1 MKYNGFDIQRNI
13 ITGKYN
19 IFDAFGE
26 KSVEKDFITPVEA
39 KAAVDEIIKEHKSN
53 RFQPSHYSRYWWA
66 VMDKN
71 TGWYYRDENNK
82 MVMFK
87 TRQECFDWC
96 DEQNKLHK
104 SETSLN

>member
-1 MKYNGFDIQRNI
+1 MKYLGFNI
-13 ITGKYN
+13 RQNILTSKYN
-19 IFDAFGE
+19 VFDAFGE
-26 KSVEKDFITPVEA
+26 KSVEKDFTTSAEA
-39 KAAVDEIIKEHKSN
+39 KTAIDATIKAHKSN

-71 TGWYYRDENNK
+71 TGWYYRDEDNK

-87 TRQECFDWC
+87 SRKDCFDWC
-96 DEQNKLHK
+96 GEQNKLYK